1 MIISQA
7 RSTNP
12 ISSFF
17 LVTFFWCLNLC
28 LVVWEVSIGFSI
40 WDNFPFLVVVLS
52 QSSILGTALIINFT
66 LQKNKFVG
74 VGDALGGIIF
84 LIFTLGLN
92 DLHTYYK
99 ELISLFIIAFTNLRL
114 IGIHNAVK
122 DYLREFE
129 VGILFGLVVLIS
141 PSFFMLSLMLLI
153 GITLVVSFT
162 WRDFIVLILGF
173 LLVFVMKFVSLFL
186 MDSLVLQ
193 SFFPFNFSYPRFDAQ
208 FNLIQILITLISLFE
223 FVVLVRLFSVIEKRS
238 IKERVYYWLWIWT
251 AVFLF
256 LSLLFFQQTFN
267 KFVLI
272 LILGLPCSVFSIE
285 YFSKKGKSKGK
296 WKEELILYCVIL
308 SVLGLRVL

>member
-12 ISSFF
+12 ISSLF
-17 LVTFFWCLNLC
+17 LVMFFWGLNLGI
-28 LVVWEVSIGFSI
+28 VFWEVSNGFSL
-40 WDNFPFLVVVLS
+40 WNKFPFIEIVFS
-52 QSSILGTALIINFT
+52 QGSILGTALLINFT

-74 VGDALGGIIF
+74 VGDALGGIMF
-84 LIFTLGLN
+84 LIFTLGIN
-92 DLHTYYK
+92 DLHNYYK

-114 IGIHNAVK
+114 IGIHNVIK

-129 VGILFGLVVLIS
+129 IGILLGLAVIIS
-141 PSFFMLSLMLLI
+141 PGFFVISLMLLI

-162 WRDFIVLILGF
+162 WRDFVVPILGF
-173 LLVFVMKFVSLFL
+173 LLVFLLK
-186 MDSLVLQ
+186 LVLVFLLDGLDLN
-193 SFFPFNFSYPRFDAQ
+193 SFFPFFFSYPKFDAQ
-208 FNLIQILITLISLFE
+208 FNIIQILITIISLFE

-251 AVFLF
+251 AVFMF

-272 LILGLPCSVFSIE
+272 LMLGLPCSVFSIE

-296 WKEELILYCVIL
+296 WKEELIMYGVIL
-308 SVLGLRVL
+308 SVLALRAL